1 MDPSIRR
8 TRKRK
13 GFTLIE
19 LMVVV
24 AILGVLGLIA
34 AQNLLP
40 RLAKSQQEVAKANI
54 KTLESVVESYRMDNN
69 LRLPGSLEELM
80 QPNEN
85 NMNEPYLKS
94 EDLLYD
100 PWENPYVFLVTG
112 NDFEIKSMGADG
124 MDGGE
129 NENEDISSKGSR
141 RDSGY

>member
-1 MDPSIRR
+1 MDPKNLK
-8 TRKRK
+8 TRKKK

-40 RLAKSQQEVAKANI
+40 RLAKSQKEVAKANI
-54 KTLESVVESYRMDNN
+54 KTLEAAVESYRMDNN
-69 LRLPGSLEELM
+69 LRLPGSLDELL

-85 NMNEPYLKS
+85 NMNEPYLKN
-94 EDLLYD
+94 EDMLYD
-100 PWENPYVFLVTG
+100 PWENLYVFIPSG
-112 NDFEIKSMGADG
+112 NGFEIKSLGADG
-124 MDGGE
+124 MEGGE
-129 NENEDISSKGSR
+129 NQDADISSKGTR